1 MSDRQ
6 ARSGLG
12 LIVIVAIV
20 AVADAAMY
28 KQVFEKF
35 GTTVGTAFMVVGS
48 LFVIG
53 CLVWMERRR

>member
-1 MSDRQ
+1 MS
-6 ARSGLG
+6 ARRSSLG
-12 LIVIVAIV
+12 LIAIVAIV

-35 GTTVGTAFMVVGS
+35 GTTVGAVFMVLGS